1 MLDGAC
7 DFRADVDMKLELLHV
22 SKTYKTRNREVL
34 ALADISF
41 TVSPREFVCLVGPSG
56 CGKSTLL
63 NIFAGLE
70 RPSSGSAFSNGGE
83 ISEPDPSRLLL
94 FQDPTLFPWLT
105 VQLNVEFGLK
115 MKGVPSQRRSAEA
128 TQLLKMVHL
137 EQFGNVWVHELSG
150 GMRQRVALA
159 RALAVEPKVLLMD
172 EPFGSLDA
180 ITRDRLH
187 IELQEIWSKTGKTV
201 IFVTHNVREAVVL
214 GDRVL
219 VFSARPGRLVA
230 EHRIDLPRPRLIED
244 IGTVN
249 LARRVM
255 ADLKSEGNLN
265 GEKPCLNP

>member
-1 MLDGAC
+1 
-7 DFRADVDMKLELLHV
+7 MKLELLHI
-22 SKTYKTRNREVL
+22 SKTYKTRSHEVT
-34 ALADISF
+34 ALDNISF
-41 TVSPREFVCLVGPSG
+41 SVTPREFVCLVGPSG

-63 NIFAGLE
+63 FILAGLE
-70 RPSSGSAFSNGGE
+70 KPTSGAALSNGSE
-83 ISEPDPSRLLL
+83 ISEPDPRRVLI

-105 VQLNVEFGLK
+105 VQSNVEFGLK
-115 MKGVPSQRRSAEA
+115 MKGVPARKRSAEA
-128 TQLLKMVHL
+128 AQLLRMVHL
-137 EQFGNVWVHELSG
+137 EKFGNVWVHELSG

-159 RALAVEPKVLLMD
+159 RALAVEPELLLMD

-187 IELQEIWSKTGKTV
+187 IELQEIWSKTGKTI

-230 EHRIDLPRPRLIED
+230 EHRISLPRPRFIED

-249 LARRVM
+249 FARKVM
-255 ADLKSEGNLN
+255 ADLKAEGNLDGCN
-265 GEKPCLNP
+265 NK